1 MRYLELLAPAKDK
14 ETAFSAIDGGADAV
28 YMGASHFG
36 ARASA
41 GNSVADIAEVCGYA
55 HLFGVRVY
63 VTVNTIV
70 YDDELNDVKQ
80 LLSQLSDI
88 GVDALIVQDW
98 AVAQMAREIG
108 LTIHSSTQADTR
120 TADKVQWLRATGN
133 GFPCFMS

>member
-1 MRYLELLAPAKDK
+1 M
-14 ETAFSAIDGGADAV
+14 
-28 YMGASHFG
+28 
-36 ARASA
+36 
-41 GNSVADIAEVCGYA
+41 
-55 HLFGVRVY
+55 RVY

-70 YDDELNDVKQ
+70 YDDELNDVKE

-120 TADKVQWLRATGN
+120 TADKVQWLRAQGYKRVR
-133 GFPCFMS
+133 